1 MLRFIAAI
9 ALGLASGFAPAQAA
23 DVAPVTIG
31 ATQIRIA
38 VPDGYLRGSEK
49 APSLY
54 ATSAAALP
62 PTIRLVEMLID
73 EADLKRMLLGQTVAN
88 PYLQVQVL
96 RDAEA
101 LEFSAQEWDALQP
114 TLAAQLG
121 ATDLDAAT
129 QAMQSGMGERMGAA
143 SGTPVKIEFGEVGKP
158 QVYSQAGGV
167 IRYAIR
173 LPITGNVAGQ
183 PVQMVV
189 DCAGAALLLNG
200 KLLMLNTYLP
210 EDEPQASM
218 ARVRAFLA
226 DLVGRTQTL
235 NAAQPP
241 QGGEQETGTGA
252 GQR

>member
-9 ALGLASGFAPAQAA
+9 ALGLASGIAPAQAGEA
-23 DVAPVTIG
+23 APVTIG
-31 ATQIRIA
+31 TTQVQIA

-62 PTIRLVEMLID
+62 PAIRLAEMLVD
-73 EADLKRMLLGQTVAN
+73 EADLKRMLVGQTATD
-88 PYLQVQVL
+88 PYLQVQVV

-101 LEFSAQEWDALQP
+101 LEFSAQEWAALQP

-121 ATDLDAAT
+121 ATNLDAAT
-129 QAMQSGMGERMGAA
+129 RELQAGMGERMGAA
-143 SGTPVKIEFGEVGKP
+143 SGASVEIAFGEVGKP
-158 QVYSQAGGV
+158 QVYSQEGGV
-167 IRYAIR
+167 VRFAIR
-173 LPITGNVAGQ
+173 LPITGNVNGQ

-200 KLLMLNTYLP
+200 KLLMLNAYLV

-226 DLVGRTQTL
+226 ELVERSQAL
-235 NAAQPP
+235 NAAQAS
-241 QGGEQETGTGA
+241 QGGEAETGTGA

>member
-1 MLRFIAAI
+1 MLRFIVAI
-9 ALGLASGFAPAQAA
+9 ALGWALGVAPAQGT

-31 ATQIRIA
+31 ATQVRIA

-49 APSLY
+49 APALY

-62 PTIRLVEMLID
+62 PTIRLAEMLVE
-73 EADLKRMLLGQTVAN
+73 EADLKRMLVGQTAAE

-101 LEFSAQEWDALQP
+101 LEFSAQEWATLQP

-121 ATDLDAAT
+121 GTNLDATT
-129 QAMQSGMGERMGAA
+129 QAMQAGMGERMGAA
-143 SGTPVKIEFGEVGKP
+143 SGAAVEIQFGEVGKP
-158 QVYSQAGGV
+158 QVYSQDGGV
-167 IRYAIR
+167 VRFAVR
-173 LPITGNVAGQ
+173 LPITGVINGQ
-183 PVQMVV
+183 PMQLVV

-200 KLLMLNTYLP
+200 KLLMLNAYLV

-218 ARVRAFLA
+218 ARARSFLA
-226 DLVGRTQTL
+226 DLVARTQAL
-235 NAAQPP
+235 NAVPPP
-241 QGGEQETGTGA
+241 QGGEEKTETVE

>member
-9 ALGLASGFAPAQAA
+9 ALALATGIAAAQAG

-31 ATQIRIA
+31 ATQVQIA
-38 VPDGYLRGSEK
+38 VPDGYLRSSEK
-49 APSLY
+49 APALY
-54 ATSAAALP
+54 ATSVAALP
-62 PTIRLVEMLID
+62 PPIRLVEMLVD
-73 EADLKRMLLGQTVAN
+73 EGDLKRMLTGQAAAK

-101 LEFSAQEWDALQP
+101 LEFTAGEWAALQP
-114 TLAAQLG
+114 QLAAQLG

-129 QAMQSGMGERMGAA
+129 QAMQAGMGERMGAA
-143 SGTPVKIEFGEVGKP
+143 SGTTVEIAFGEVGKP

-167 IRYAIR
+167 IRFAVR
-173 LPITGNVAGQ
+173 LPIAGNVAGQ

-189 DCAGAALLLNG
+189 DCAGAALLLRG
-200 KLLMLNTYLP
+200 KLLMLNAYLV

-226 DLVGRTQTL
+226 DVVERTQAMD
-235 NAAQPP
+235 AAQPS
-241 QGGEQETGTGA
+241 QAGEAKTATAA

>member
-226 DLVGRTQTL
+226 DLVERTQAL
-235 NAAQPP
+235 NAVQPSK
-241 QGGEQETGTGA
+241 GGEAETGTGA